1 MDYGRRD
8 RRGGYGGYGRRDRGF
23 GPRYP
28 PKPVEIGKEYDVEI
42 QEASRRGEG
51 IARIKGLVVFV
62 PNTKPGD
69 KVKIRV
75 TRISRR
81 FCEAE
86 VVGEAEA
93 RTEEAGEE
101 AAEEATEATETTEAA
116 EEATEATETT
126 EAAEE
131 ATEATETT
139 EAAEEATEETAEAG
153 MEEKTEAED
162 TQETATETETE

>member
-1 MDYGRRD
+1 MGYE
-8 RRGGYGGYGRRDRGF
+8 RRGRGGSYGGGYGRREGRGF
-23 GPRYP
+23 GPGFP

-42 QEASRRGEG
+42 QETSRRGEG

-86 VVGEAEA
+86 VVGKGEPEAE
-93 RTEEAGEE
+93 G
-101 AAEEATEATETTEAA
+101 EATEAPAEETTES
-116 EEATEATETT
+116 EEGEATEASD
-126 EAAEE
+126 EE
-131 ATEATETT
+131 ATGS
-139 EAAEEATEETAEAG
+139 EEEG
-153 MEEKTEAED
+153 
-162 TQETATETETE
+162 